1 MTYVRKTRDEFDL
14 EADYGYGQG
23 WEVETSESTWTEA
36 RAQLRTYRD
45 NGVFVPMR
53 IVKRRVK
60 IEREQVFK
68 ELRADKRYT
77 VDPEFTGRTT
87 RCWVARFCGEWLSR
101 HDQQWQA

>member
-1 MTYVRKTRDEFDL
+1 MKR
-14 EADYGYGQG
+14 Q
-23 WEVETSESTWTEA
+23 TSVSSQPIFERYNSA
-36 RAQLRTYRD
+36 VQS
-45 NGVFVPMR
+45 
-53 IVKRRVK
+53 
-60 IEREQVFK
+60 EREQVFK